1 MSVHHTY
8 CKVKLSCFQRGIS
21 GFADAY
27 LYFNELVTMRRL
39 NPHRDYLQIMSSV
52 YIVWNVKGEFLICLL
67 LADWSIFG
75 TRSKRHLN
83 YV

>member
-52 YIVWNVKGEFLICLL
+52 
-67 LADWSIFG
+67 
-75 TRSKRHLN
+75 
-83 YV
+83 